1 MLCDDQYMH
10 TFYNAKIKVIQ
21 HLSHIVIKLKEK
33 GKGKQREFQGGEL
46 AAGNCS
52 DLRAQN

>member
-1 MLCDDQYMH
+1 MINKYMH

-21 HLSHIVIKLKEK
+21 YLSHIVIKLKEK

-46 AAGNCS
+46 AAGNYN
-52 DLRAQN
+52 DPRAQD